1 VKIQSLGLFALCA
14 LDKLGPEIEISVSR
28 RSLWSETRWGRG
40 RSVDVRFFFIQFPSA
55 HKMRLISST
64 AVHKLRPGKIFSSK
78 FKPQKCVNNYP
89 CN

>member
-40 RSVDVRFFFIQFPSA
+40 RSVDV
-55 HKMRLISST
+55 
-64 AVHKLRPGKIFSSK
+64 
-78 FKPQKCVNNYP
+78 
-89 CN
+89 